1 MAKSIINTGTLA
13 NDGTGDTLRA
23 AGGKIN
29 DNFGEIY
36 TALGDG
42 TTLAIADVATSGSY
56 NDLSDTPTIPAD
68 ISDLTDTTTLLFD
81 GAYSSLSGLPTLFDG
96 AYASLSGAP
105 TIPADLSDL
114 TDTTTLLFDGAY
126 ASLSGLPT
134 LFDGAYSSLSG
145 APTIPADIGDL
156 TNTAGF
162 VANSDATLT
171 LAVSTTAPSA
181 ATGMF
186 AVADGNTAG
195 WDPKGTNLGVAYP
208 VFYDGSSWTALL

>member
-1 MAKSIINTGTLA
+1 MAKSIIGVGSVA
-13 NDGTGDTLRA
+13 NDGTGDTLRS
-23 AGGKIN
+23 AGVKIN

-36 TALGDG
+36 NALGDG
-42 TTLAIADVATSGSY
+42 TDLTVADVATSGSY
-56 NDLSDTPTIPAD
+56 NDLSDT
-68 ISDLTDTTTLLFD
+68 
-81 GAYSSLSGLPTLFDG
+81 
-96 AYASLSGAP
+96 P

-126 ASLSGLPT
+126 ASLSGAPT
-134 LFDGAYSSLSG
+134 IPADISDLTDTTTLLFDGAYASLSG
-145 APTIPADIGDL
+145 APTIPADTGDL

-171 LAVSTTAPSA
+171 LAVSTTAPTG